1 MVQQLNSYPIETVTV
16 SDDSHTHYTVHGE
29 VSLPCCIECRAV

>member
-1 MVQQLNSYPIETVTV
+1 MVQKLNSYPIETVTV
-16 SDDSHTHYTVHGE
+16 SDSHTHYTVHSK